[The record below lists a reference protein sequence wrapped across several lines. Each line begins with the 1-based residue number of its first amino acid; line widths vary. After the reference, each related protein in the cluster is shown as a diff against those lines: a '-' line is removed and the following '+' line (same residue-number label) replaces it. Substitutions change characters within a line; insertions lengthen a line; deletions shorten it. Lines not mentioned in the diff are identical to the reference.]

1 MEEIPM
7 TDVTAF
13 DIEDLIGRYVG
24 IWHEPDAERRRQAVA
39 ALWTEDAE
47 HFTRN
52 IEARG
57 HAQLADRVARAHDEF
72 VAKGG
77 YVFRPRTTPDV
88 HHDAVRFVWEMVPAN
103 GGAVAAVGTSVM
115 VLAGDGRI
123 RLEYQF
129 PDPTPA

>member
-1 MEEIPM
+1 MEDRM
-7 TDVTAF
+7 H
-13 DIEDLIGRYVG
+13 DIATFIDRYVG
-24 IWHEPDAERRRQAVA
+24 IWNDPDAERRRRSVA

-57 HAQLADRVARAHDEF
+57 HDELTARVARAHDEF

-77 YVFRPRTTPDV
+77 YVFRARTAPDV
-88 HHDAVRFVWEMVPAN
+88 HHDAVRFVWEMVPAS